1 MKKKSL
7 SARLFA
13 LLLAGLLTSG
23 CSAQPSTDASE
34 PAASDAPSSQ
44 SEASGNYN
52 ASGLPIFR
60 EPETF
65 TIAVSKR
72 SLSKNSYAEKE
83 CTLETEKA
91 TNIKIEWTEIP
102 ESGWGE
108 KINIM
113 FASGDLPDAI
123 LGGVDVVK
131 NLDSLARLDP
141 YFNEE
146 STPAILQLFE
156 DYPEVPKA
164 LETEDGGIY
173 SLTTGNYGFWLSMGD
188 IFYIN
193 QKWLDALNLPM
204 PETTEDFYEVLKA
217 FKDQDPNGNGTA
229 DEIPFTFVGAEDLYP
244 LMGAFGITEDKNH
257 VQVRNDKVE
266 FTADQDTYLEAL
278 RYLNRLYTEGLLDV
292 EAFSQTTDQM
302 VAKGKNAEPIL
313 GSFCEYLN
321 DVVASNYDDFA
332 VLTPLRGPD
341 GDQLMPELITNPGN
355 ISGFVITKNCRQPE
369 ALVRWYDYCNST
381 FDIRMLWGFGPEN
394 TSWKFDESGKWT
406 STNDNLPEGMAWGE
420 YRHTVSGGSVAPVFC
435 IDETPEI
442 KIFNERDERRN
453 DAVLTYLEY
462 VPEQNLPAGFESL
475 EVKEARDIL
484 YTDIDSY
491 IKNFVAT
498 SIINGIS
505 DEQWQEH
512 LNKCKALKTD
522 EYAALWQKTYDTK
535 NKLR

>member
-65 TIAVSKR
+65 TVAVKKR

-146 STPAILQLFE
+146 STPAILQIFE
-156 DYPEVPKA
+156 DYPEVRKA

-193 QKWLDALNLPM
+193 QKWLNALNLPM
-204 PETTEDFYEVLKA
+204 PETTEEFYEVLKA

-244 LMGAFGITEDKNH
+244 MMGAFGITEDKNH

-266 FTADQDTYLEAL
+266 FTADQDAYLEAL

-341 GDQLMPELITNPGN
+341 GAQLMPKPITNPGN
-355 ISGFVITKNCRQPE
+355 TSGFVITKNCRQPE

-420 YRHTVSGGSVAPVFC
+420 YRHTVSGGSVAPVFG
-435 IDETPEI
+435 IDETPEL

-512 LNKCKALKTD
+512 LNKCKTLKTD
-522 EYAALWQKTYDTK
+522 EYAALWQKTYDAK
-535 NKLR
+535 K